1 MLPLPGAFFRLAME
15 ANKWK
20 KTMIQIM
27 PAQRSQIEAA
37 ASTIHNINTRDLFLR
52 QVAKALECVAQP
64 PSHNDITQVLRICMM
79 TVPSSQRLAMNGDT
93 SDDDEEYYAQL
104 ARRY

>member
-1 MLPLPGAFFRLAME
+1 
-15 ANKWK
+15 
-20 KTMIQIM
+20 MIKIL

-52 QVAKALECVAQP
+52 QVVKALECVAQP
-64 PSHNDITQVLRICMM
+64 PSNNDIIQTLRICMM
-79 TVPSSQRLAMNGDT
+79 TVPCSQRSAMNGDT
-93 SDDDEEYYAQL
+93 SGDDDEYYAQL

>member
-1 MLPLPGAFFRLAME
+1 
-15 ANKWK
+15 
-20 KTMIQIM
+20 MIRIM

-64 PSHNDITQVLRICMM
+64 PSNNDIIQTLRICMM
-79 TVPSSQRLAMNGDT
+79 TVPCSQRSAMNGDT
-93 SDDDEEYYAQL
+93 SGDDEEYYEDCR
-104 ARRY
+104 RRY

>member
-1 MLPLPGAFFRLAME
+1 
-15 ANKWK
+15 
-20 KTMIQIM
+20 MIRIM

-64 PSHNDITQVLRICMM
+64 PSNNDIIQTLRICMM
-79 TVPSSQRLAMNGDT
+79 TVPCSQRSAMNGDA
-93 SDDDEEYYAQL
+93 SGDDEEYYEDCR
-104 ARRY
+104 RRY